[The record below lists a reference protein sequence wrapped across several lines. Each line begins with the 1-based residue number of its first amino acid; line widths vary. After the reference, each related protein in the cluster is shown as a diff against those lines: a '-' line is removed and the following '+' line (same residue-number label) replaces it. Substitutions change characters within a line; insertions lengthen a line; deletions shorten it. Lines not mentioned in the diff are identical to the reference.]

1 MNFEELEY
9 KAKMAQA
16 AFPDWTP
23 LPVLAG
29 KDGMRTFPWVL
40 KHKEE
45 RYIPTLVA
53 EHIAAVQPLYL
64 FELLEEIRKRDVL
77 IDRAKEFASELGTVP
92 YDWTE
97 HASVSYR
104 EVQIEKSTIVKT
116 VNWLVDVAKLKS
128 KS

>member
-1 MNFEELEY
+1 M
-9 KAKMAQA
+9 
-16 AFPDWTP
+16 P
-23 LPVLAG
+23 LVL
-29 KDGMRTFPWVL
+29 M
-40 KHKEE
+40 ES
-45 RYIPTLVA
+45 
-53 EHIAAVQPLYL
+53 Q
-64 FELLEEIRKRDVL
+64 EIRKRDVL